1 MDTGPIT
8 SAVAVS
14 AIGRQGVLT
23 VAVGAALVLATL
35 TEDASA
41 AAAAKS
47 GLALCL
53 MCRGLLAGQGTKSV
67 GGSAA
72 GGDPRDRAHRS

>member
-1 MDTGPIT
+1 VPARPVA
-8 SAVAVS
+8 SAAAPVG
-14 AIGRQGVLT
+14 IGRRDVLT
-23 VAVGAALVLATL
+23 AGVGAALVLAAL

-53 MCRGLLAGQGTKSV
+53 MCRGLFAGQGTKSV